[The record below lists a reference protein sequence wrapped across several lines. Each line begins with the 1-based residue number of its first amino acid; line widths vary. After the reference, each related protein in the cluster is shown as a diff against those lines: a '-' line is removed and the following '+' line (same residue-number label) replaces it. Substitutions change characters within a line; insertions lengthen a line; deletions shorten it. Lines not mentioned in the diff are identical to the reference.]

1 MGIIYIT
8 DAMFTRT
15 KNLKV
20 MEGKE
25 LKEDIDV
32 SPEAFNEILFNL
44 IDKYHCSEI
53 KIKGMKIFST
63 KLKEDINKSLLSKYA
78 KDKEITVTII

>member
-1 MGIIYIT
+1 MGIIYVT
-8 DAMFTRT
+8 DAMFIRT

-32 SPEAFNEILFNL
+32 SPEVFNEALFNL
-44 IDKYHCSEI
+44 IDKYDCSEI
-53 KIKGMKIFST
+53 RIKGMKLFTT
-63 KLKEDINKSLLSKYA
+63 KLKEDIGKSLLNKYS
-78 KDKEITVTII
+78 DKEITITLI